1 MSKRKRILKPAPPPV
16 RTEPQTVEM
25 LTVFWM
31 LSVMT
36 SLLCEVGFAL
46 ARAYLRLVDPTAAR
60 MEVLAG
66 MLLFAAAVVG
76 VISLALCAAV
86 VKLRK
91 VPPPVGVIVCGIV
104 IGAIPLVAMAL
115 GSLRQD

>member
-1 MSKRKRILKPAPPPV
+1 
-16 RTEPQTVEM
+16 M

-36 SLLCEVGFAL
+36 GLLCEVGFVL
-46 ARAYLRLVDPTAAR
+46 ARAYLRLFDPTAAR

-76 VISLALCAAV
+76 VISLALCVAV

-91 VPPPVGVIVCGIV
+91 SPPPLGVIVFGVV
-104 IGAIPLVAMAL
+104 IGAIPLAAMLL
-115 GSLRQD
+115 GSLRQV